1 MADDDGLVAPEG
13 GDEARGVLDERRQV
27 VRPAELGAAVA
38 PQVGGDGAVAG
49 YAERAELVT
58 PRATELG
65 KAVEAQD
72 ERPVLGPLGQR
83 PELDPVR
90 AEDER
95 LDT

>member
-1 MADDDGLVAPEG
+1 MADDDGTFAPERR
-13 GDEARGVLDERRQV
+13 DEAGGVLDERRQV

-49 YAERAELVT
+49 SAERAELMP

-65 KAVEAQD
+65 KAVEAED
-72 ERPVLGPLGQR
+72 ERPVLGPLGER
-83 PELDPVR
+83 MECDSVR

>member
-1 MADDDGLVAPEG
+1 VADDDGPVSLEG

-49 YAERAELVT
+49 SAERAELMP

-65 KAVEAQD
+65 KAVEAED
-72 ERPVLGPLGQR
+72 ERPVLGPLGER
-83 PELDPVR
+83 MECDSVR

>member
-1 MADDDGLVAPEG
+1 MADDDGPFAPEG
-13 GDEARGVLDERRQV
+13 GDEAGGVLDERRQV
-27 VRPAELGAAVA
+27 VRPAELRAAVA

-49 YAERAELVT
+49 SAERPELMA

-65 KAVEAQD
+65 KAVEAED
-72 ERPVLGPLGQR
+72 ERPVLGPLGER
-83 PELDPVR
+83 MECNSVR

>member
-1 MADDDGLVAPEG
+1 MADDGGPFAPEG
-13 GDEARGVLDERRQV
+13 GDEPRGVLDERRQV

-49 YAERAELVT
+49 SAERAELMP

-65 KAVEAQD
+65 KAVEAED
-72 ERPVLGPLGQR
+72 ERPVLGPLGER
-83 PELDPVR
+83 MECDSVR

>member
-1 MADDDGLVAPEG
+1 MADDDGPVALEG
-13 GDEARGVLDERRQV
+13 CNEVSGVLDERRQV
-27 VRPAELGAAVA
+27 VRATERGAAVA

-49 YAERAELVT
+49 FAERAELMA

-65 KAVEAQD
+65 KAVETED
-72 ERPVLGPLGQR
+72 ERPVLGPLGER
-83 PELDPVR
+83 MECDSVR

>member
-1 MADDDGLVAPEG
+1 VADDDGPVAPEG

-49 YAERAELVT
+49 SAERAELMP

-65 KAVEAQD
+65 KAVEAED
-72 ERPVLGPLGQR
+72 ERPVLGPLGER
-83 PELDPVR
+83 MECDSVR

>member
-1 MADDDGLVAPEG
+1 MADDDGPVALEG
-13 GDEARGVLDERRQV
+13 CNEVSGVLDERRQV
-27 VRPAELGAAVA
+27 VRATERGAAVA

>member
-1 MADDDGLVAPEG
+1 VADDHGPVVPEG

-27 VRPAELGAAVA
+27 VRPAELRAAVA

-49 YAERAELVT
+49 SAERPELMA

-65 KAVEAQD
+65 KAVEAED
-72 ERPVLGPLGQR
+72 ERPVLGPLGER
-83 PELDPVR
+83 MECNSVR